1 MRALRISLI
10 IFGVLVVLLIVADRV
25 AVWMAEG
32 EVATKAKNSL
42 GLSEEPD
49 VSIEGFPF
57 LTQVAGQHF
66 DKVQLGVDS
75 YQAQVD
81 GQAITLHDLDIEVR
95 DTDLDGFSSATAA
108 EATGTGLISYE
119 EMTRAYG
126 ELLGSESNGFG
137 ASFEHAGDDLMKV
150 NLQATVMGQNVS
162 VGDVTG
168 ELVVDG
174 EQVRMEIIEE
184 NIPDSIPGGEQMV
197 REQLGQGRTISGLP
211 DGLSL
216 ESLVPGEDGVTVHI
230 NGTNVSLVG

>member
-25 AVWMAEG
+25 AVWVAEG
-32 EVATKAKNSL
+32 EVASKARDSL
-42 GLSEEPD
+42 GLSEEPS

-57 LTQVAGQHF
+57 LTQMAGQHL

-81 GQAITLHDLDIEVR
+81 GQSITLHDLDIEVR
-95 DTDLDGFSSATAA
+95 DTELEGFSSAVAS
-108 EATGTGLISYE
+108 EADGTGLIDYE

-126 ELLGSESNGFG
+126 ELLGSEANGFG
-137 ASFEHAGDDLMKV
+137 ATFEYAGDNLLRV
-150 NLQATVMGQNVS
+150 NLQAAVMGQNVD

-168 ELVVDG
+168 ELVVEGD
-174 EQVRMEIIEE
+174 QVRMEIIEE
-184 NIPDSIPGGEQMV
+184 NVPDSIPGGDAMV
-197 REQLGQGRTISGLP
+197 EDQLGQGRTISGLP
-211 DGLSL
+211 DGLEL

-230 NGTNVSLVG
+230 RGTDVGLG